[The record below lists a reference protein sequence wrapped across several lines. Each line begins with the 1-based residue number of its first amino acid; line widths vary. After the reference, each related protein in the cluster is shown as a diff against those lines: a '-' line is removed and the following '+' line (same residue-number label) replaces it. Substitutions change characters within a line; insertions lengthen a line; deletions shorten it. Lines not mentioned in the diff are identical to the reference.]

1 MSHALTETPT
11 KGSTV
16 TVPDDGDGATGAS
29 VEAPFQALANR
40 VKWAENALD
49 TSGGNHAIKDLN
61 ALAALTS
68 VSTPANNDIRL
79 VSGYGLYRFVS
90 GDTTTPFS
98 PWVVTHASGRW
109 FHALYSALSDATVGA
124 TIATLTA
131 GKLPLDRHT
140 NGIYSLGETEWTG
153 TWGNVAD
160 SKTSASYADTT
171 LTHTI
176 SALEVGDQVLLHGEL
191 IVSASALSVDTRC
204 RLKTIEDFGGTPVA
218 VTYPSTEWIM
228 EDTTKRQI
236 AFRKLITVGTAGTFQ
251 ALVQLQGNGAD
262 AGRVH
267 YPSRLSSFVVRP

>member
-40 VKWAENALD
+40 VKWAENAID

-61 ALAALTS
+61 ALAGLTG
-68 VSTPANNDIRL
+68 VSSPANNDVRL

-109 FHALYSALSDATVGA
+109 FHALYSAIADNDSA
-124 TIATLTA
+124 ATLA
-131 GKLPLDRHT
+131 GLVSGKLPLARHT
-140 NGIYSLGETEWTG
+140 NGTYSVGETAFTG
-153 TWGNVAD
+153 TWGAVAVTEANAAYQP
-160 SKTSASYADTT
+160 ST

-176 SALEVGDQVLLHGEL
+176 AALEVGDQVE
-191 IVSASALSVDTRC
+191 IVAEMVVSASTSGVDTRA
-204 RLKTIEDFGGTPVA
+204 RLKTIEDFGGTA
-218 VTYPSTEWIM
+218 FTLSHSSTEWIM
-228 EDTTKRQI
+228 ESDTKRQV
-236 AFRKLITVGTAGTFQ
+236 AFRKLVTVSVAGTFQ
-251 ALVQLQGNGAD
+251 AMIELRGNGAD
-262 AGRVH
+262 LARVH
-267 YPSRLSSFVVRP
+267 YPSKISSRVVRP